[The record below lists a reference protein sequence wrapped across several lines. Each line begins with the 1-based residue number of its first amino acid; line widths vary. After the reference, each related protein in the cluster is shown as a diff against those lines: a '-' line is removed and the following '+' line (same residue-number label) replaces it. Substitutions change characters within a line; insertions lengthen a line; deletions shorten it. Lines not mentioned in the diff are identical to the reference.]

1 MLILVLLSCN
11 SESQENNLASRKMTF
26 NDGWSFQLGENTQ
39 ASQIDF
45 DDSAW
50 KKVKIPHD
58 RSIEGEISKDNSSG
72 AQGGFIRE
80 VWLLPENLSI
90 QERMERQAGGSDF

>member
-39 ASQIDF
+39 ASQINF

-58 RSIEGEISKDNSSG
+58 WSIEEEISKDNSSG
-72 AQGGFIRE
+72 AQGGFY
-80 VWLLPENLSI
+80 P
-90 QERMERQAGGSDF
+90 GGVAITGKPFYSGTNGKTSWW